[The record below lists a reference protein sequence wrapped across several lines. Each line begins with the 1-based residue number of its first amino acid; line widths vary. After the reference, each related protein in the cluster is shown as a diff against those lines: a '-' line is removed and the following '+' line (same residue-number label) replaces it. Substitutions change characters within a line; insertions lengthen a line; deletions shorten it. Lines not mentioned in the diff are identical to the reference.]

1 LNLDHPT
8 ATRESEHTMTT
19 HQHRND
25 HATHVA
31 PTNNRRHRRTGVIAA
46 ACAAGALTLAACGSS
61 SSTATPATN
70 APTVTDAAGT
80 NGSAPT
86 AASAPSAGGQI
97 LPVTS
102 NPITNTATSQSL
114 TIDSVLVENNVDS
127 TGATTDDHLEIAL
140 SNTGT
145 TELGGFEVYY
155 NFDDPT
161 AAISESYYVKLPD
174 VFIIAAGA
182 SRIAHFD
189 NSGAPDHFGV
199 NDFSLYK
206 TSANAL
212 DVTVV
217 VSATDAA
224 PQTATVKKDAGGA
237 ETAD

>member
-1 LNLDHPT
+1 
-8 ATRESEHTMTT
+8 MTT
-19 HQHRND
+19 HHHRND
-25 HATHVA
+25 QATPVA
-31 PTNNRRHRRTGVIAA
+31 PINNQRHRRTGVIAA
-46 ACAAGALTLAACGSS
+46 AFATGALTLAACGSS
-61 SSTATPATN
+61 SSTSSPDTN
-70 APTVTDAAGT
+70 APTVTDAAGM
-80 NGSAPT
+80 NGSTPAT
-86 AASAPSAGGQI
+86 GSAPSAGGQI

-102 NPITNTATSQSL
+102 NPITNTATAQTL

-127 TGATTDDHLEIAL
+127 AGATADDHLEIAL

-155 NFDDPT
+155 TFDDPT
-161 AAISESYYVKLPD
+161 AAISESYYSQLPD
-174 VFIIAAGA
+174 AFTIAAGA

-189 NSGAPDHFGV
+189 NSGTPDHFGV

-224 PQTATVKKDAGGA
+224 PQTASVKKDAGGA

>member
-1 LNLDHPT
+1 
-8 ATRESEHTMTT
+8 MTT

-25 HATHVA
+25 QATPVA
-31 PTNNRRHRRTGVIAA
+31 PINNQRHRRTGVIAA
-46 ACAAGALTLAACGSS
+46 AFATGALTLAACGNS
-61 SSTATPATN
+61 SSTSSPDTN
-70 APTVTDAAGT
+70 APTVTDAAGM
-80 NGSAPT
+80 NGSTPAT
-86 AASAPSAGGQI
+86 GSAPSAGGQI